1 MKITVSGS
9 LNQFLRIMQGVLFPA
24 HERQLGP
31 LSDKHR
37 QLVGALNLIQLEDL
51 YGSNTSMANSQTPRA
66 R

>member
-1 MKITVSGS
+1 MQLTVSGP

-37 QLVGALNLIQLEDL
+37 QLVGVLNLIQLEDL

-66 R
+66 G